1 MTQQQDVVRAKAEL
15 ANLKNDYMAAIH
27 VYLSTQS
34 KSGPEAKAAALEVQ
48 KLGAAYYNYAENFV
62 GDSDL
67 LGAHKS
73 DLWAQGFAEDCAE
86 YLGSML
92 DHFGFLAKA
101 FEQLPELRALKTTP
115 APTAYANMQRMVAT
129 YLNGNL
135 AKGLRKR
142 FIASGLPVYGFD
154 NEVTPKSSSNMKTI
168 MSYAFGTVFI
178 VLILIIALTN
188 PVPSRFQAAVIW
200 AVLAMALA
208 GVASVIPGFIE
219 VKFRKWLVAGG
230 PLAVF
235 AIAYFFVPA
244 DVLQGGGP
252 APVTIPVTPQTSID
266 TAK

>member
-1 MTQQQDVVRAKAEL
+1 MTQQQDVVRARNEL
-15 ANLKNDYMAAIH
+15 AKLKSDYMVAIDA
-27 VYLSTQS
+27 YLSTEP
-34 KSGPEAKAAALEVQ
+34 KSGPEAKAAVLEVQ

-92 DHFGFLAKA
+92 DHFGFLAQA

-115 APTAYANMQRMVAT
+115 APTAYASMQRMVAT

-135 AKGLRKR
+135 AKDLRKR

-168 MSYAFGTVFI
+168 MSYAFGTVVI
-178 VLILIIALTN
+178 GLILIIALTN
-188 PVPSRFQAAVIW
+188 PQPSRFQAAVFW

-252 APVTIPVTPQTSID
+252 APVTIPVTPQASIG